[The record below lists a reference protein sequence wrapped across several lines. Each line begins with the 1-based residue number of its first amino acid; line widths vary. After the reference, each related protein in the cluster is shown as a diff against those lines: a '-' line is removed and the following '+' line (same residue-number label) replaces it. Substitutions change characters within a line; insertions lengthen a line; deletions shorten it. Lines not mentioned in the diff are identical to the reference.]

1 MGHLT
6 VLADTPDEAHAL
18 ARRAKQALVDSYAG
32 SGGNSSDAPR
42 YR

>member
-18 ARRAKQALVDSYAG
+18 AARARQALVDSHVRA
-32 SGGNSSDAPR
+32 GGNSSEPPR